1 MLPYTNILRVPKS
14 SAPRL
19 FKGCAKLSTSL
30 RPATNTMR
38 PEEREAMEGSAATV
52 WKDFRSDTVT
62 RPTKEMREAMASAI
76 VGDDVFGD
84 DPTVNMLEEQ
94 AAKLLGKEAAIF
106 TPSGVMANQIAL
118 GIHGSR
124 PGTATICGK
133 ESHIYCYETGGASQL
148 WGITLDTIE
157 NEDNGQ
163 IDVSKIENH
172 VREIDPHQPLTTT
185 VALEQTQNKCGGV
198 TLGANIDEVSTY
210 MMDVRSVCDK
220 YGMKFHVD
228 GARILNAAVK
238 LGVHPSDLA
247 VPCDTVSMCLSKG
260 VGAPVGSVLAGSS
273 EMMEEARRM
282 RKLLGGGMRQSG
294 ILCSAALVGL
304 DMYRDQFSE
313 DHKNANMLAESLNA
327 IDGFNVDMERVETNL
342 VFVDILK
349 TCADVEILQKELSE
363 KYGILIAGDK
373 YGGNHPSIQNV
384 RFVTHRDISS
394 HDVSDLVHKIKE
406 FLS

>member
-1 MLPYTNILRVPKS
+1 MASFTNVLRVRKTS
-14 SAPRL
+14 VPRL
-19 FKGCAKLSTSL
+19 FKGCSNFSTSL
-30 RPATNTMR
+30 RPATNTTGV
-38 PEEREAMEGSAATV
+38 EEFAALEGKVASV
-52 WKDFRSDTVT
+52 HKDFRSDTVT
-62 RPTKEMREAMASAI
+62 RPTEEMREAMANAI

-84 DPTVNMLEEQ
+84 DPTVHMLEEK
-94 AAKLLGKEAAIF
+94 AAELLGKEAAIF

-118 GIHGSR
+118 GIHSSR

-133 ESHIYCYETGGASQL
+133 QSHIYCYETGGASQL

-157 NEDNGQ
+157 NEENGQ
-163 IDVSKIENH
+163 IDVAKIEDH

-185 VALEQTQNKCGGV
+185 VALEQTQNKCGGT
-198 TLGANIDEVSTY
+198 TLGADIDEVSEY
-210 MMDVRSVCDK
+210 MMNVRSVCDK
-220 YGMKFHVD
+220 YGMKLHVD

-238 LGVHPSDLA
+238 LGVQPSDLV

-260 VGAPVGSVLAGSS
+260 VGAPVGSVLVGST
-273 EMMEEARRM
+273 EVMEEARRM

-313 DHKNANMLAESLNA
+313 DHKNANKLAELLND
-327 IDGFNVDMERVETNL
+327 IDGFNVDMARVETNL
-342 VFVDILK
+342 VFVDILN
-349 TCADVEILQKELSE
+349 TCADVSVLQNELRE
-363 KYGILIAGDK
+363 KHGILIADDK
-373 YGGNHPSIQNV
+373 YGGNHPTIQNV

-394 HDVSDLVHKIKE
+394 HDVSDLVHKIKD